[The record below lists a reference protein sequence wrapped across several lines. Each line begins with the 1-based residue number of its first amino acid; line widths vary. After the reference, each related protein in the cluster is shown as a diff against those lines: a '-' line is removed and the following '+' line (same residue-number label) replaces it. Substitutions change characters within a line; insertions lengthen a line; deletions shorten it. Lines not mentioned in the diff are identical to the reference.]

1 MGKSE
6 WDGYDY
12 KTNYDSSI
20 SYDEPSSYSSSY
32 FPGNTE
38 SDEFPGIFGSPFET
52 KLFDVGTE
60 FQIDIF
66 QQMMNM
72 KNLIEQLRTAHFN
85 DYQNVF
91 ENNDQGQEYAEEVK
105 YDPSNRMITHF
116 TLMRPNENR
125 KIYFTWS
132 SPNWNFDEQVEESYP
147 RLHGDFTDDESSE
160 SAYDV
165 IEKEPKVLVDGD
177 RVMIING
184 NNDEYRT
191 YDLFNSDYEN
201 DRIADQPDFLFYHFP
216 IHYILICF
224 GFTLLFT
231 MLFVLRRRQMIL
243 ARARARRQAIE
254 ENIASN
260 RSTFVVIPKPKDCGN
275 VKVEIEGQNDKPPTY
290 TEAVQVQDESDT
302 MLPKYKD
309 IQKDDE

>member
-72 KNLIEQLRTAHFN
+72 RNLIEQLRTAHFN

-91 ENNDQGQEYAEEVK
+91 ENNDQEQEYAEEVK

-160 SAYDV
+160 SVYDV

-260 RSTFVVIPKPKDCGN
+260 RSTFVVIPKPKDC
-275 VKVEIEGQNDKPPTY
+275 VEIEGQNDKPPTY

>member
-72 KNLIEQLRTAHFN
+72 RNLIEQLRTAHFN

-91 ENNDQGQEYAEEVK
+91 ENNDQEQEYAEEVK

-147 RLHGDFTDDESSE
+147 RLNGDFTDDEPSE
-160 SAYDV
+160 SVYDV

-260 RSTFVVIPKPKDCGN
+260 RSTFVVIPKPKDC
-275 VKVEIEGQNDKPPTY
+275 VEIEGQNDKPPTY

>member
-72 KNLIEQLRTAHFN
+72 RNLIEQLRTAHFN

-91 ENNDQGQEYAEEVK
+91 ENNDQEQEYAEEVK

-147 RLHGDFTDDESSE
+147 RLNGDFTDDESSE
-160 SAYDV
+160 SVYDV

-231 MLFVLRRRQMIL
+231 MLFGKYHFSLI
-243 ARARARRQAIE
+243 IG
-254 ENIASN
+254 
-260 RSTFVVIPKPKDCGN
+260 VIKLVNFKLS
-275 VKVEIEGQNDKPPTY
+275 Y
-290 TEAVQVQDESDT
+290 
-302 MLPKYKD
+302 
-309 IQKDDE
+309 QKK

>member
-72 KNLIEQLRTAHFN
+72 RNLIEQLRTAHFN

-91 ENNDQGQEYAEEVK
+91 ENNDQEQEYAEEVK

-160 SAYDV
+160 SVYDA

-177 RVMIING
+177 RVMIINS

-260 RSTFVVIPKPKDCGN
+260 RSTFVVIPKPKDC
-275 VKVEIEGQNDKPPTY
+275 VEIEGQNDKPPTY

>member
-32 FPGNTE
+32 FAGNTE
-38 SDEFPGIFGSPFET
+38 SGEFPGIFGSPFET

-72 KNLIEQLRTAHFN
+72 RNLIEQLRTAHFN

-91 ENNDQGQEYAEEVK
+91 ENNDQEQEYAEEVK

-160 SAYDV
+160 SVYDA

-177 RVMIING
+177 RVMIINS

-260 RSTFVVIPKPKDCGN
+260 RSTFVVIPKPKDC
-275 VKVEIEGQNDKPPTY
+275 VEIEGQNDKPPTY

>member
-38 SDEFPGIFGSPFET
+38 SGEFPGIFGSPFET

-72 KNLIEQLRTAHFN
+72 RNLIEQLRTAHFN

-91 ENNDQGQEYAEEVK
+91 ENNDQEQEYAEEVK

-160 SAYDV
+160 SVYDA

-177 RVMIING
+177 RVMIINS

-260 RSTFVVIPKPKDCGN
+260 RSTFVVIPKPKDC
-275 VKVEIEGQNDKPPTY
+275 VEIEGQNDKPPTY

>member
-12 KTNYDSSI
+12 KPNYDSSI

-38 SDEFPGIFGSPFET
+38 SDEFPGIFNPFET

-72 KNLIEQLRTAHFN
+72 RNLLEQLRTAHYN

-91 ENNDQGQEYAEEVK
+91 ENNDQEQEYAEEVK

-132 SPNWNFDEQVEESYP
+132 SPNLNFDEQVDEDVSYP
-147 RLHGDFTDDESSE
+147 RLQGDFIDTEDEFP
-160 SAYDV
+160 
-165 IEKEPKVLVDGD
+165 EKEQSKWADNSKEILVDGD
-177 RVMIING
+177 RVMIINS
-184 NNDEYRT
+184 NNDDI
-191 YDLFNSDYEN
+191 YDLFNGDYEN

-260 RSTFVVIPKPKDCGN
+260 RSTFVVIPKPKDC
-275 VKVEIEGQNDKPPTY
+275 VEIEGQNDKPPTY

>member
-1 MGKSE
+1 MGKSK

-12 KTNYDSSI
+12 KNNYDSSI

-32 FPGNTE
+32 FHDNTD
-38 SDEFPGIFGSPFET
+38 SDEFPGIFSPFET

-60 FQIDIF
+60 FQIDVF

-72 KNLIEQLRTAHFN
+72 KNLIDQLRAAHFN

-91 ENNDQGQEYAEEVK
+91 ENNDQEQEYAEEVK

-125 KIYFTWS
+125 KIYLTWS
-132 SPNWNFDEQVEESYP
+132 TPNWNFDEEVEESQYP
-147 RLHGDFTDDESSE
+147 HLNGDFIEPDETADESV
-160 SAYDV
+160 YDLL
-165 IEKEPKVLVDGD
+165 EKEPKWSDGD
-177 RVMIING
+177 RVMIINS
-184 NNDEYRT
+184 NNDEL
-191 YDLFNSDYEN
+191 YDLFNNDYEN

-260 RSTFVVIPKPKDCGN
+260 RSTFVVIPKPKDC
-275 VKVEIEGQNDKPPTY
+275 VEIEGQNDKPPTY
-290 TEAVQVQDESDT
+290 TEAVQIQDESDT

>member
-260 RSTFVVIPKPKDCGN
+260 RSTFVVIPKPKDC
-275 VKVEIEGQNDKPPTY
+275 VEIEGQNDKPPTY
-290 TEAVQVQDESDT
+290 TEAVQIQDESDT

>member
-72 KNLIEQLRTAHFN
+72 RNLIEQLRTAHFN

-91 ENNDQGQEYAEEVK
+91 ENNDQEQEYAEEVK

-147 RLHGDFTDDESSE
+147 RLNGDFTDDESSE
-160 SAYDV
+160 SVYDV

-260 RSTFVVIPKPKDCGN
+260 RSTFVVIPKPKDC
-275 VKVEIEGQNDKPPTY
+275 VEIEGQNDKPPTY

>member
-72 KNLIEQLRTAHFN
+72 RNLIEQLRTAHFN

-91 ENNDQGQEYAEEVK
+91 ENNDQEQEYAEEVK

-147 RLHGDFTDDESSE
+147 RLNGDFTDDESSE
-160 SAYDV
+160 SVYDV

-177 RVMIING
+177 RVMIINS

-260 RSTFVVIPKPKDCGN
+260 RSTFVVIPKPKDC
-275 VKVEIEGQNDKPPTY
+275 VEIEGQNDKPPTY
-290 TEAVQVQDESDT
+290 TEAVQIQDESDT

>member
-32 FPGNTE
+32 FPGNTK
-38 SDEFPGIFGSPFET
+38 SGEFPGIFGSPFET

-72 KNLIEQLRTAHFN
+72 RNLIEQLRTAHFN

-91 ENNDQGQEYAEEVK
+91 ENNDQEQEYAEEVK

-160 SAYDV
+160 SVYDA

-177 RVMIING
+177 RVMIINS

-260 RSTFVVIPKPKDCGN
+260 RSTFVVIPKPKDC
-275 VKVEIEGQNDKPPTY
+275 VEIEGQNDKPPTY

>member
-72 KNLIEQLRTAHFN
+72 RNLIEQLRTAHFN

-91 ENNDQGQEYAEEVK
+91 ENNDQEQEYAEEVK

-147 RLHGDFTDDESSE
+147 RLHGDFTDDDSSE
-160 SAYDV
+160 SVYDV

-260 RSTFVVIPKPKDCGN
+260 RSTFVVIPKPKDC
-275 VKVEIEGQNDKPPTY
+275 VEIEGQNDKPPTY